1 MRLLRERNIWETCA
15 YWRGCLRPGL
25 ALLMPSPTQRSLAF
39 LRAEGYTVAIVEHW
53 NAFAKIRQDLFGF
66 VDLLALRPGETLAV
80 QTTSGDNV
88 SKRIAKIA
96 EHELLPRVLEA
107 GWIVEVH
114 GWRKIK
120 GKWEVRRE
128 RM

>member
-1 MRLLRERNIWETCA
+1 
-15 YWRGCLRPGL
+15 
-25 ALLMPSPTQRSLAF
+25 MPSPTQRSLAL

-66 VDLLALRPGETLAV
+66 VDLVALRPGETLAV

-88 SKRIAKIA
+88 NKRIAKIV
-96 EHELLPRVLEA
+96 EHDNLPRVLEA

-114 GWRKIK
+114 GWAKRK
-120 GKWEVRRE
+120 GKWDCRRE
-128 RM
+128 RL